1 MILIAKTREKIQAEI
16 LQNPARLGKTMAF
29 RKSLTTDFHSRV
41 EKSGEN
47 DSSKLMSGDDTVG
60 DENGEHFFT
69 KRMPIQI
76 KTKPTTQLP
85 LRTVTEESKAKIS
98 DWMWWNR

>member
-29 RKSLTTDFHSRV
+29 RKSLTTYFHSRV
-41 EKSGEN
+41 ETSGEN

-60 DENGEHFFT
+60 D
-69 KRMPIQI
+69 
-76 KTKPTTQLP
+76 
-85 LRTVTEESKAKIS
+85 
-98 DWMWWNR
+98 